1 MSTTT
6 TTLTQA
12 SAQWAS
18 RPDDERFWDIQE
30 LFDKTSD
37 YRERSV
43 QTQLQIKNCTLV
55 PHEGTLKLRNPAGS
69 RLAEF
74 THFSFGQLSRMAGAP
89 SEYLRTLPPELAA
102 QNLNHSLARATLSP
116 QQTLLL
122 RNGNHPLTL
131 QAITTD
137 KYQRLWNN
145 QVAHWLQGIGPH
157 WQPPPS
163 WPVGPNYP
171 GRTRTI
177 TEDQSHS
184 SSIVKLK
191 SGDIIAPS
199 GIYASDHDM
208 FCFLIHNDR
217 HYDVGSGET
226 LGKGFFVQNSE
237 VGDCSFKLVLFYFDY
252 VCGNHIV
259 WGAKGVT
266 EFTSRHIGEKF
277 FDKVAQLYQA
287 IEKATELSSEED
299 IERLKKTKNI
309 LIAEKPEDVIE
320 FVADRTTLPV
330 SFVRKG
336 HEMATLTADAHHA
349 SPNSV
354 WGMYSGLTRA
364 SQAGHADKRDKL
376 DRLSAK
382 LLSIDF

>member
-1 MSTTT
+1 MSTTN
-6 TTLTQA
+6 LTQA
-12 SAQWAS
+12 STQWAS
-18 RPDDERFWDIQE
+18 RPDDERFWDLEE
-30 LFDKTSD
+30 LFNKTSD

-43 QTQLQIKNCTLV
+43 QTQLKIKDCHLV
-55 PHEGTLKLRNPAGS
+55 AHEDTLKLRNPAGS

-89 SEYLRTLPPELAA
+89 SEYLRTLPPQLAA
-102 QNLNHSLARATLSP
+102 QNLNQSLSTATLPS

-122 RNGNHPLTL
+122 RNGSHPLQL

-145 QVAHWLQGIGPH
+145 QVAHWLLSIGPH

-163 WPVGPNYP
+163 WPVGPSYQ
-171 GRTRTI
+171 GRTRTV
-177 TEDQSHS
+177 TEAQVHA
-184 SSIVKLK
+184 SSIVKLRP
-191 SGDIIAPS
+191 GDIIAPS

-259 WGAKGVT
+259 WGARGVT
-266 EFTSRHIGEKF
+266 EFSSRHIGEKF
-277 FDKVAQLYQA
+277 FQKVARLYQE
-287 IEKATELSSEED
+287 IEKATETTSDED
-299 IERLKKTKNI
+299 LARLRRTKNI
-309 LIAEKPEDVIE
+309 LIADKPEDVIE

-330 SFVRKG
+330 SFVRRG
-336 HEMATLTADAHHA
+336 HEIATLTADSHHA

-354 WGMYSGLTRA
+354 WGMFSGLTRA
-364 SQAGHADKRDKL
+364 SQVGQADKRDRY

>member
-37 YRERSV
+37 YRQRSV

-55 PHEGTLKLRNPAGS
+55 PHEGTL
-69 RLAEF
+69 
-74 THFSFGQLSRMAGAP
+74 
-89 SEYLRTLPPELAA
+89 
-102 QNLNHSLARATLSP
+102 
-116 QQTLLL
+116 
-122 RNGNHPLTL
+122 
-131 QAITTD
+131 
-137 KYQRLWNN
+137 
-145 QVAHWLQGIGPH
+145 
-157 WQPPPS
+157 
-163 WPVGPNYP
+163 
-171 GRTRTI
+171 
-177 TEDQSHS
+177 
-184 SSIVKLK
+184 
-191 SGDIIAPS
+191 
-199 GIYASDHDM
+199 
-208 FCFLIHNDR
+208 
-217 HYDVGSGET
+217 
-226 LGKGFFVQNSE
+226 
-237 VGDCSFKLVLFYFDY
+237 
-252 VCGNHIV
+252 
-259 WGAKGVT
+259 KGVT

-336 HEMATLTADAHHA
+336 HEMAMLTADAHHA

-354 WGMYSGLTRA
+354 WGMYSGLTRV